1 MKKIGTYLAFP
12 LLVILI
18 LLLYGFSLKRNQQKK
33 VQKIEVQFE
42 GGENEFLTHESVN
55 KLLIQNNEEFKNQPK
70 SVIDLHELENLISAN
85 PYVEEAVVFLTP
97 RGLLKTQIKQ
107 REPLARIITNNESYY
122 IDKYG
127 VKIPL
132 SSNHSARVPL
142 VLGVNSFKDVKE
154 ITQLVNYFFEDDFLK
169 KEIVAMKKMP
179 NDEYVFNVR
188 SGDYKINFGKCV
200 NIDKKIK
207 KIKAFYNKAL
217 LDKTIH
223 NYKTINVKYHNQVV
237 CTKQHQ
243 VGKAKSLGVKR
254 GVVNNI
260 TQTIQ
265 SIQQA
270 VDEAESVSGQKIE
283 EVVVGIAGQHIRSL
297 HHSDYI
303 TRTKSDEVIEAKD
316 INDLENQV
324 HKLVMLPGEEIIH
337 VLPQEF
343 KVDSQA
349 DIKEPIGMYGGRL
362 EANFHVVV
370 GQVSSIRN
378 IGRCVKSAGLSL
390 SDITLEPLASAS
402 AVLSREEKEA
412 GVALID
418 IGGGTTDLAIFKD
431 GIIRHTAVIPF
442 GGNVITEDIK
452 EGCSIIEKQAELLKV
467 KFGSAWPGEN
477 KETEIVSIPG
487 EHVYLEIK
495 NYGHETQKGKLI
507 AGIVL
512 TGGGSQ
518 LKHLRQL
525 VEYITGMDARIGFPN
540 ENLAGESD
548 DNLSSPSY
556 ATAVGLLMEGL
567 SKPEIERV
575 VEEKV
580 VTEASFQPIES
591 VEKESIVIE
600 DKQVEPKR
608 RAKSFFD
615 KFTER
620 FKEFL
625 DNAE

>member
-1 MKKIGTYLAFP
+1 MENNKIAVGLDIGTT
-12 LLVILI
+12 
-18 LLLYGFSLKRNQQKK
+18 K
-33 VQKIEVQFE
+33 
-42 GGENEFLTHESVN
+42 
-55 KLLIQNNEEFKNQPK
+55 
-70 SVIDLHELENLISAN
+70 
-85 PYVEEAVVFLTP
+85 
-97 RGLLKTQIKQ
+97 
-107 REPLARIITNNESYY
+107 
-122 IDKYG
+122 
-127 VKIPL
+127 
-132 SSNHSARVPL
+132 
-142 VLGVNSFKDVKE
+142 
-154 ITQLVNYFFEDDFLK
+154 
-169 KEIVAMKKMP
+169 IVAMIGKK
-179 NDEYVFNVR
+179 NEY
-188 SGDYKINFGKCV
+188 
-200 NIDKKIK
+200 DKLEILG
-207 KIKAFYNKAL
+207 I
-217 LDKTIH
+217 
-223 NYKTINVKYHNQVV
+223 
-237 CTKQHQ
+237 
-243 VGKAKSLGVKR
+243 GKAKSLGVKR
-254 GVVNNI
+254 GVVSNI

-270 VDEAESVSGQKIE
+270 VDEAESVSGQKIDD
-283 EVVVGIAGQHIRSL
+283 VVVGIAGQHIRSL

-303 TRTKSDEVIEAKD
+303 TRNNPDEVIDEND
-316 INDLENQV
+316 IDNLVNQV

-337 VLPQEF
+337 VLPQDF
-343 KVDSQA
+343 KVDSQGE
-349 DIKEPIGMYGGRL
+349 IKEPKGMYGGRL

-378 IGRCVKSAGLSL
+378 IGRCVKSAGLDL

-402 AVLSREEKEA
+402 AVLSQEEKEA

-452 EGCSIIEKQAELLKV
+452 EGCSIIEKQAELLKI

-487 EHVYLEIK
+487 LRGREPKEITLKNLSKIIHARVQEIVEHVYLEIK
-495 NYGHETQKGKLI
+495 NYGHETAKGKLI

-525 VEYITGMDARIGFPN
+525 VEYITGMDARIGYPN
-540 ENLAGESD
+540 EHLAGDSD
-548 DNLSSPSY
+548 EALSSPSY

-567 SKPEIERV
+567 DREDTAL
-575 VEEKV
+575 EES
-580 VTEASFQPIES
+580 VTEEEIVASDEDTVDENE
-591 VEKESIVIE
+591 VEVKPT
-600 DKQVEPKR
+600 KKR
-608 RAKSFFD
+608 KSFFE